1 MCQRQ
6 QHGQA
11 AIGFLATD
19 GHGEHPLA
27 RLGFGEIL
35 RNLALQIG
43 KTRITSIFLHGP
55 LPTEVSAKQTIFDF
69 RYHAF
74 N

>member
-1 MCQRQ
+1 MWQRQ

-27 RLGFGEIL
+27 RLGFGEFL

-43 KTRITSIFLHGP
+43 KPALLRFY
-55 LPTEVSAKQTIFDF
+55 A
-69 RYHAF
+69 
-74 N
+74 